1 MMNKVR
7 QIIFSKEKRVL
18 TSMINAFEREK
29 KDTVSMQIS
38 GKKVS
43 ISIEDLRD
51 YLMCKLNSNDQDK
64 EFYLE
69 FAKKLASISSN
80 YSNLYGYCDRLKC
93 LFEYTFEEC
102 FEGIFEAQ
110 DFYAVETQLLKL
122 KLNELYKTIDELL
135 HAAKSIDMVD
145 LKKIETIIHGFKE
158 MDNVE
163 DDKIP
168 DNAFSKS
175 TMDDYISNLKA
186 VSNRYD
192 DIETLLY
199 KLRSKI
205 LNTNHNFTSL

>member
-18 TSMINAFEREK
+18 SSMINTFEREK
-29 KDTVSMQIS
+29 KVTVSMQIS

-51 YLMCKLNSNDQDK
+51 YLMDKLNSNDQDK

-80 YSNLYGYCDRLKC
+80 YSNLYDYCDRLKC
-93 LFEYTFEEC
+93 LFEYIFEEC

-110 DFYAVETQLLKL
+110 DFYAIETQLLKT
-122 KLNELYKTIDELL
+122 KLNGL
-135 HAAKSIDMVD
+135 HDSIDSLLNATSIAMVD

-158 MDNVE
+158 MDDAE
-163 DDKIP
+163 DTRIP
-168 DNAFSKS
+168 ENAFSKS
-175 TMDDYISNLKA
+175 TMNEYIKNLKV
-186 VSNRYD
+186 VSNQYD
-192 DIETLLY
+192 DIEILFY

-205 LNTNHNFTSL
+205 FNMNHNFTSL

>member
-1 MMNKVR
+1 MNKVR

-18 TSMINAFEREK
+18 TNMINAFEREK

-135 HAAKSIDMVD
+135 HAAKPIDMVD

-192 DIETLLY
+192 DIEGLLY

-205 LNTNHNFTSL
+205 FNTNHNFTSL

>member
-1 MMNKVR
+1 MNKVR

-135 HAAKSIDMVD
+135 HAAKPIDMVD
-145 LKKIETIIHGFKE
+145 LKKIETLIHEFKE

-205 LNTNHNFTSL
+205 FNTNHNFTSL